1 MTEWKEMTTADAKIQ
16 LSKWDAMS
24 HDEFDSLMNNFH
36 PAVNSEFY
44 CSIRE
49 HLISKWHELNQSNNN
64 SKYYIDLHFGK
75 ELFSLLNSPKYGLT
89 PRIASNDQVWIY
101 LSIEVIPDII
111 ASRYRKEDA
120 DSSTD
125 EDPPAVIKNV
135 NRTRFLSK
143 RRIYPKTLWWYF
155 YLSLQNDSSGNPDL
169 DATEKILSLNTTDEI
184 VQLVER
190 AGTRGY
196 RPELYRQIMLYYY
209 QHRENNT
216 SDNQYEKFCTTEIFR
231 KVMVLNTAKL
241 SLMEPMLCLGGYK
254 GYTEELFGYFN
265 GQKSSRGY

>member
-75 ELFSLLNSPKYGLT
+75 ELFSLLNSPKYSLT
-89 PRIASNDQVWIY
+89 PRIASNDQIWIY

-125 EDPPAVIKNV
+125 EDSPAVIKK
-135 NRTRFLSK
+135 FSDLSK
-143 RRIYPKTLWWYF
+143 
-155 YLSLQNDSSGNPDL
+155 GN
-169 DATEKILSLNTTDEI
+169 EI
-184 VQLVER
+184 VENANINAADTATVFLYIF
-190 AGTRGY
+190 TR
-196 RPELYRQIMLYYY
+196 
-209 QHRENNT
+209 
-216 SDNQYEKFCTTEIFR
+216 
-231 KVMVLNTAKL
+231 
-241 SLMEPMLCLGGYK
+241 
-254 GYTEELFGYFN
+254 
-265 GQKSSRGY
+265 SRFDF